1 MESCL
6 AILRK
11 GPSGGEI
18 GDVLK
23 LLLIFKEIGHV
34 QVTNG
39 KSYFLWLGKWND
51 QPLSQDMP

>member
-23 LLLIFKEIGHV
+23 LLPIFNEI
-34 QVTNG
+34 
-39 KSYFLWLGKWND
+39 
-51 QPLSQDMP
+51 

>member
-23 LLLIFKEIGHV
+23 LLPIFKEI
-34 QVTNG
+34 
-39 KSYFLWLGKWND
+39 
-51 QPLSQDMP
+51 